1 VSRPR
6 VVIADDHALL
16 LDAFRSLLQAD
27 CDVVGCVTDGH
38 ALLEAASAL
47 QPDIVLLDI
56 AMPRLN
62 GLDAALQLRQAHSGI
77 KVVFLTVNEDPDA
90 AAAALRAGAA
100 GFLLKRSAG
109 SELRTA
115 IAEVARGGTYV
126 TPLIQDG
133 ALENFGS
140 PERESDRGL
149 TLRQREVVQL
159 IAEGRSLKEVA
170 AALNITPR
178 TAAFH
183 KYRIMSV
190 LNVRSTAELVQY
202 AVRHHMV

>member
-16 LDAFRSLLQAD
+16 LDAFRSLLEPD
-27 CDVVGCVTDGH
+27 CDVVGCVTDGR
-38 ALLEAASAL
+38 ALVEAAASL
-47 QPDIVLLDI
+47 MPDIVLLDI
-56 AMPRLN
+56 AMPLLN
-62 GLDAALQLRQAHSGI
+62 GLDAAMQLREAHRGI

-115 IAEVARGGTYV
+115 IAQVAQGRTYV
-126 TPLIQDG
+126 TKLIQDG
-133 ALENFGS
+133 ELEYFGS
-140 PERESDRGL
+140 PVKDTDRGL

-190 LNVRSTAELVQY
+190 LNVRTTAELVRY